1 MKYVFIVNPIA
12 GNDDKEKIFY
22 RIKSTFRRLDDEM
35 IIEETH
41 APGEAKKIAAD
52 YSAKYGENCVIVS
65 CGGDGTVHE
74 IANGIAGTDTPMMVI
89 PLGMGNDFAKKNLCH
104 KKDKCRKCNKVI
116 RLL

>member
-12 GNDDKEKIFY
+12 GNDNKEKIFY

-89 PLGMGNDFAKKNLCH
+89 PLGMAMILQKKFMPQ
-104 KKDKCRKCNKVI
+104 KR
-116 RLL
+116 